1 MKKSTLWPLLFLLV
15 FVGSCRKDGE
25 EKINRIDDPEALSQ
39 TEVETL
45 DRMPEAIGFS
55 HNTVVLPN
63 GETLEDY
70 LTEVDE
76 AFVRKWMGTDVGPY
90 ANLGPQ
96 DARNLLIARITAVAL
111 NLTDRSKHQK
121 ASEGPGK
128 PAQNGLA
135 YSWGSK
141 DHTKRQAPPGGGT
154 ACTHQVYGLDC
165 SGFVHQLFVNAGVS
179 LPTGPADSQRKETV
193 LQNAI
198 KSSIPSL
205 DKVKVE
211 DLGAI
216 PTADFETGDIIYWTN
231 ESGVATHIGVIL
243 KDVGGKLAVFQS
255 NGSSG
260 ADAGQ
265 CDGNLGQNRGARRLQ
280 LNDPYW
286 FGSTK
291 PYAITRINAEI
302 SGQWTLFMRC
312 EGYATDAIT
321 LQLQFPTTNANT
333 FSITG
338 SGIDYDN
345 LALVCSGELAYDK
358 AKNVLSGTIRNSKPA
373 TPTFYRY
380 DSFSVKLDRDETE
393 YFNMVLGENR
403 EAGCPVEGRLLNNE

>member
-1 MKKSTLWPLLFLLV
+1 MKRCIFWLLALLV
-15 FVGSCRKDGE
+15 FVNSCRKSGQE
-25 EKINRIDDPEALSQ
+25 EINQIDDPEALSPA
-39 TEVETL
+39 EVEIL
-45 DRMPEAIGFS
+45 DKMPEAGGFN

-70 LTEVDE
+70 LKEVDE
-76 AFVRKWMGTDVGPY
+76 AFVQKWMGTDVGPY
-90 ANLGPQ
+90 NNLGPQ

-121 ASEGPGK
+121 ADEGSGK

-154 ACTHQVYGLDC
+154 ACTHQIYGLDC
-165 SGFVHQLFVNAGVS
+165 SGFVYQLFVNAGVS
-179 LPTGPADSQRKETV
+179 LPKGPADSQRKEAV

-198 KSSIPSL
+198 KSSIPAL
-205 DKVKVE
+205 EKVKVE

-216 PTADFETGDIIYWTN
+216 PTESFETGDIIYWTN
-231 ESGVATHIGVIL
+231 GSGVATHIGIIL
-243 KDVGGKLAVFQS
+243 KDVGGNLAVFQS

-265 CDGNLGQNRGARRLQ
+265 CNGNLGLTRGARRLL
-280 LNDPYW
+280 LNDPHW
-286 FGSTK
+286 FGATK

-302 SGQWTLFMRC
+302 SGNWTLFMRC

-321 LQLQFPTTNANT
+321 LQLEFPTTNANT
-333 FSITG
+333 FTITG

-345 LALVCSGELAYDK
+345 APLVCSGELTYDK
-358 AKNVLSGTIRNSKPA
+358 TKNVLSGTIRNSKPV
-373 TPTFYRY
+373 TPDFYRY
-380 DSFSVKLDRDETE
+380 DSFSVKLDRDETD
-393 YFNMVLGENR
+393 YFKMVLGDNR
-403 EAGCPVEGRLLNNE
+403 DAGCPVEGRLLNKE